1 MGLTRITK
9 GVIKPNEDFQLGI
22 VTSTKLDV
30 NGDADISGNL
40 SVGGVLTY
48 EDVTSIDSVGIITAQ
63 KDIHVGA
70 GVSIV
75 GIVTAATGDFVD
87 LDVDGHTNLDNVSIS
102 GVTTIGDVVVGGA
115 TTDLIVNGNARVTG
129 ILSVGTG
136 TVVIDETTV
145 KTGTSNLHSI
155 GIEIAGIN
163 VLGADTPIGT
173 GATIYNSGAAVFTG
187 IVTAGVFYG
196 DGSNLSGITAA
207 GTGAIGGLT
216 VKGPD
221 GVVVGTAGSISSIDF
236 TGSSGLSVVA
246 NTGAAGVATVA
257 ILAELVS
264 DTSPQL
270 GGNLDLLNKSITGTG
285 HLDITGNT
293 KATGIATALQF
304 KTGSSNLHNV
314 GIEIA
319 GVNVLGADTPI
330 GAGATIFNSGD
341 VVGKAG
347 AEFQGIVTATSFVG
361 DGLNLTNTGS
371 ALSEPSSGTHR
382 LVTTSLTSGTM
393 TSSGT
398 DSTLSFNYGTHTL
411 SATNISGNLNATQLT
426 SGTVP
431 IARLGDSGTKS
442 GSTFLAGD
450 NTFKTVVVAI
460 NSISGDANNRII
472 TSDGDGTATAE
483 SKLTFDGTTLQLG
496 ASTKLDLSTN
506 DSYLN
511 ARVMRN
517 ESGGSDDGMY
527 IGYGNA
533 NSGHTRIYGGGQ
545 TSGGISVQGS
555 GNGDCY
561 VNGNVIWN
569 SGNDGSGTGLDAD
582 LVDGIH
588 GTSFLRK
595 DTNDTMSGNLTVTG
609 SVYLNS
615 GFTLSQS
622 NNNRNMKFHTQG
634 TGDIGISGYDG
645 NNNWCFQLYGTTSNS
660 YGFLTGNWGSWDIR
674 KTVNDQMYLRV
685 GSSDRLVF
693 HSGNESSI
701 NYNNLSNKP
710 SVASVLYIDVYG
722 QGNAGDRNTAN
733 SWAQSAVSI
742 PNNTMYVVRW
752 NRSYS
757 YWVNNNTATG
767 NEDRKTLWI
776 KNSSGSIYWAG
787 ADST

>member
-9 GVIKPNEDFQLGI
+9 GVIKPNEDYQTGI
-22 VTSTKLDV
+22 ITATRIDV

-145 KTGTSNLHSI
+145 KTGTTNVHSI
-155 GIEIAGIN
+155 GIEAAGIN
-163 VLGADTPIGT
+163 VLGADTPIGA
-173 GATIYNSGAAVFTG
+173 GATIYNTGAANFVG
-187 IVTAGVFYG
+187 VVTAVRFYG

-236 TGSSGLSVVA
+236 TGSSGVSVVA
-246 NTGAAGVATVA
+246 STGAAGIATVA
-257 ILAELVS
+257 VLAELVS

-270 GGNLDLLNKSITGTG
+270 GGDLNLFNKSITGTG
-285 HLDITGNT
+285 HIDITGNT
-293 KATGIATALQF
+293 KSTGIATALQF

-341 VVGKAG
+341 IVAKAG

-361 DGLNLTNTGS
+361 DGTNLTNTGS
-371 ALSEPSSGTHR
+371 DLTEPSSGVQR

-393 TSSGT
+393 TASCTKSTLNFNFGT
-398 DSTLSFNYGTHTL
+398 DTL
-411 SATNISGNLNATQLT
+411 SATNFSGNLNASQLS

-431 IARLGDSGTKS
+431 IARLGSSGTKS

-450 NTFKTVVVAI
+450 NTFKTVTVAI
-460 NSISGDANNRII
+460 NSIGNDGNNRII

-483 SKLTFDGTTLQLG
+483 SNMTFDGTQLLFG
-496 ASTKLDLSTN
+496 SGTNIDLSTN
-506 DSYLN
+506 DVYLRS
-511 ARVMRN
+511 RVIHN
-517 ESGGSDDGMY
+517 PKSGGDGMY
-527 IGYGNA
+527 IGYNNA
-533 NSGHTRIYGGGQ
+533 NSGHTRIYGGGA
-545 TSGGISVQGS
+545 TSGGITVQGS

-569 SGNDGSGTGLDAD
+569 SGNDGSGSGLDAD
-582 LVDGIH
+582 TVDGIQ
-588 GTSFLRK
+588 GGNFLRS
-595 DTNDTMSGNLTVTG
+595 DTNDSMSGNLTVTG

-660 YGFLTGNWGSWDIR
+660 YGFLTSNWGSWDIR

-710 SVASVLYIDVYG
+710 SVATVLYIDVYG

-752 NRSYS
+752 NYAYS
-757 YWVNNNTATG
+757 YWVNNHTASG

-776 KNSSGSIYWAG
+776 KNSSGSIYYAG